1 MSKPIDFPTISRT
14 VSVAAE
20 MRLEKFPVLT
30 LTGPRQSGKTTLA
43 RMLRPDFPYF
53 SLENPDVREFAE
65 HDPRGFL
72 RRAGEGAILDE
83 VQRAPFLLSY
93 LQEIVDTDRRGV
105 GRFILTGSCQLDLN
119 ARITQSLAG
128 RAAML
133 TLLPFSL
140 AELAQAGRAP
150 KTVDDLLFQG
160 LFPPVHDRDIPPELW
175 CPEYVETYLERD
187 VRQLLHVQKL
197 SIFQRFVR
205 LCAGRV
211 GQLLNISNLA
221 ADAGID
227 RATAEAWL
235 SVLQASHL
243 IFLVPPWFANL
254 SKRLVKTPK
263 LYFCDTG
270 LAAWLMG
277 ATSRSHVAALPQRG
291 ALFENWAMSEMLKAR
306 LNQGHPPGLW
316 FLRDQQGHEVDA
328 LVETAPDAFAAVEI
342 KSGETVS
349 GDFFKGLDFWRAHL
363 PDKILAP
370 WLIYG
375 GANVE
380 PRERATVLPWHALSP
395 LLDTLTNK

>member
-1 MSKPIDFPTISRT
+1 MTQAIDFPTVSRAIL
-14 VSVAAE
+14 SAAE
-20 MRLEKFPVLT
+20 ARLEKFPVLT

-43 RMLRPDFPYF
+43 RMLRPEFPYF

-65 HDPRGFL
+65 RDPRAFL
-72 RRAGEGAILDE
+72 RRASSGAILDE

-93 LQEIVDTDRRGV
+93 LQEIVDADRRGV

-119 ARITQSLAG
+119 ARGTQSLAG

-133 TLLPFSL
+133 TLLPFSF
-140 AELAQAGRAP
+140 AELAQAGHAP
-150 KTVDDLLFQG
+150 ETVDDLLFQG
-160 LFPPVHDRDIPPELW
+160 LFPPVHDRNIPPDLW

-187 VRQLLHVQKL
+187 VRQLLNVQKL
-197 SIFQRFVR
+197 STFQRFIR

-211 GQLLNISNLA
+211 GQLLNVSSLA
-221 ADAGID
+221 ADAGVD

-235 SVLQASHL
+235 SVLRASYL
-243 IFLVPPWFANL
+243 VFLVRPWFANIA
-254 SKRLVKTPK
+254 KRLVKMPK

-306 LNQGHPPGLW
+306 LNQGHSPGLW

-328 LVETAPDAFAAVEI
+328 LIETAPNAFAAVEI

-349 GDFFKGLDFWRAHL
+349 SDFFKGLDFWRKRL
-363 PDKILAP
+363 PGATLTP

-375 GANVE
+375 GTDVE
-380 PRERATVLPWHALSP
+380 PRERATVLPWHRLSP
-395 LLDTLTNK
+395 LLETL